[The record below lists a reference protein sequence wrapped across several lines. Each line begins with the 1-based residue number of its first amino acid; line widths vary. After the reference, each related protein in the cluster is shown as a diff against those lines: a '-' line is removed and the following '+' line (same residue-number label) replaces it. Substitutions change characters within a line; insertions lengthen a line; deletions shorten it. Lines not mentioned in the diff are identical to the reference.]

1 MMASKRRRL
10 VRTAVLGVLACAAL
24 FWGAIDLVGVSPQAL
39 LQDLLAVVVGL
50 VLVLLAAMFTGW
62 LLARWRRR

>member
-1 MMASKRRRL
+1 MVAKRRRL
-10 VRTAVLGVLACAAL
+10 MRTAVLGVLACAAL
-24 FWGAIDLVGVSPQAL
+24 FWGAVDLVGVSPQAL
-39 LQDLLAVVVGL
+39 LQDLLAVVVVL

>member
-1 MMASKRRRL
+1 MASKRRRL

-39 LQDLLAVVVGL
+39 LQDLLAVVVVL